1 MSTPIAP
8 HRPLVVL
15 MYHGLYADETE
26 HQAIDAPDRPYAVST
41 ERFAQQLQAIA
52 DAGLRFVDPATLGT
66 AASAGG
72 GVLLS
77 FDDGHASNAVHGL
90 PLLARHGAKGVFFVT
105 SDFIERRPG
114 FCSHAQVR
122 ELADAGMTVGSHGRT
137 HRFLDDL
144 DAGEARAELHDS
156 RRALEDLIGQPVD
169 QVSFPGGRYRP
180 DQIAAWRAD
189 GYRFFHSSEIGV
201 HAPDAVH
208 DGAVL
213 PRLAVRHD
221 TSVAQ
226 CLTMA
231 RGDAAWLFKAQA
243 VASAKRWVRRVA
255 GNHLYHAV
263 YERFHRPRG

>member
-1 MSTPIAP
+1 MSAP
-8 HRPLVVL
+8 LTTTRPLVVL
-15 MYHGLYADETE
+15 MYHGLYADAAEL
-26 HQAIDAPDRPYAVST
+26 QAIDAADRPYAVST

-52 DAGLRFVDPATLGT
+52 DAGLPFVDPATLGT
-66 AASAGG
+66 SASAGG

-90 PLLARHGAKGVFFVT
+90 PLLARHGARGVFFVT
-105 SDFIERRPG
+105 TDFIDHRPG
-114 FCSHAQVR
+114 FCSRAQVM
-122 ELADAGMTVGSHGRT
+122 ELAAAGMTVGSHGRT

-144 DAGEARAELHDS
+144 DATEALAELHDS

-180 DQIAAWRAD
+180 DQLAAWRAD
-189 GYRFFHSSEIGV
+189 GYRFFHSSAIGV
-201 HAPDAVH
+201 HPASAVL
-208 DGAVL
+208 DGSVL
-213 PRLAVRHD
+213 PRLAVRRD
-221 TSVAQ
+221 TPVAQ

-231 RGDAAWLFKAQA
+231 RGDTHWLLEARA
-243 VASAKRWVRRVA
+243 VAGVKRWVRQLA